1 MKKSEQYKD
10 NGLRLAVQ
18 RKNEAAERMTLSEDF
33 TDRLMGSLTSS
44 SLPKERKLKHR
55 YWLYWAIGAVAASVV
70 LLFSVGIVPG
80 SRQGEKPDLVA
91 QTDTIKTSPQ
101 TETKK
106 VEEQPLE
113 KKENMEM
120 ADTVR
125 KIKEIYRIN
134 RPYRHYMAK
143 AETAEITSEPDL
155 ADEIEL
161 AERAIAE
168 EKRQIE
174 MEIEMMA
181 QMEGSMQANFESIT
195 KEIRQRGE
203 RMTQQVEIALSDDT
217 Y

>member
-1 MKKSEQYKD
+1 MKKSDQYKD

-33 TDRLMGSLTSS
+33 TDRLMVSLTSS

-55 YWLYWAIGAVAASVV
+55 YWPYWAIGAVAASVV

-134 RPYRHYMAK
+134 RPPRHYMAK
-143 AETAEITSEPDL
+143 AETTEITSEPDII
-155 ADEIEL
+155 DEQEL
-161 AERAIAE
+161 AARALVEEERRVA
-168 EKRQIE
+168 
-174 MEIEMMA
+174 MEMMA
-181 QMEGSMQANFESIT
+181 EMQGSLQADFESIT

-203 RMTQQVEIALSDDT
+203 RMTQQVEIALSEDT